1 LKSVNRKGHEKNP
14 DTGMG
19 VIQQQ
24 ILEAIYDV
32 EKDNNQMFFDI
43 WCEARLPNGQYIC
56 IDPGHPGL
64 TKVTWKS
71 PPRIPQDS
79 AYSRC
84 LCKRH
89 CCPS

>member
-1 LKSVNRKGHEKNP
+1 MNCLKSLNQKGYEQNP

-43 WCEARLPNGQYIC
+43 WCEAMLPNGQYIQC
-56 IDPGHPGL
+56 WP
-64 TKVTWKS
+64 
-71 PPRIPQDS
+71 
-79 AYSRC
+79 
-84 LCKRH
+84 
-89 CCPS
+89 